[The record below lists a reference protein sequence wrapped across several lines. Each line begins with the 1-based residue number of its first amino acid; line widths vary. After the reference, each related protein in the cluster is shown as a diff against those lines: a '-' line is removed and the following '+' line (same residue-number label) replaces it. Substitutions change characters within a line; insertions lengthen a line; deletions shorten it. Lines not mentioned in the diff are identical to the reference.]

1 MRRFNLYWAVGLV
14 FFASCRPSTSSDL
27 QGPKLAKTIPTYYLT
42 SNDDRLKLVR
52 DTMFLDGSYYTGFY
66 LGFHPSGDTAIIR
79 GFYNRVPEGRQ
90 VVWNE
95 QGVPV
100 SSAFY
105 INGKKEGLQQTWW
118 PNKTPQLR
126 YSTSDNDYEGEFLEW
141 NSAGVLIKQFNY
153 LKGQES
159 GHQRLWWDNGTV
171 RANYVI
177 RNGRKYGL
185 IGLKICA
192 NPNDSIR

>member
-1 MRRFNLYWAVGLV
+1 MRLFTLCCVAGLA
-14 FFASCRPSTSSDL
+14 FLAGCRSASAPDV
-27 QGPKLAKTIPTYYLT
+27 QGPKLAKTIPAYYLFPKD
-42 SNDDRLKLVR
+42 NRLKLVR

-66 LGFHPSGDTAIIR
+66 VGFHPSGDTAFIR
-79 GFYNRVPEGRQ
+79 GFFNGLPEGRQ
-90 VVWNE
+90 VAWSE

-100 SSAFY
+100 SSTFY

-118 PNKTPQLR
+118 PDKTPQLR
-126 YSTSDNDYEGEFLEW
+126 YWTSDNEYEGEFLEW
-141 NSAGVLIKQFNY
+141 NTAGVLIKQFNY
-153 LKGQES
+153 QKGQES

-185 IGLKICA
+185 LGLKLCA